1 MAKMYFYKYKDMI
14 DSGEESL
21 THVLNFYI
29 DNIPVRWRS
38 EVIEMLTHEY
48 SE

>member
-14 DSGEESL
+14 GSGEESL
-21 THVLNFYI
+21 ANVLNFYM
-29 DNIPVRWRS
+29 DDIPARWRS